1 MQPSMKRT
9 PIRWGRQL
17 QSCISD
23 LQRLCYL
30 SLQPINKV
38 RFSHFEKA
46 IVGSVCEDGSVCLW
60 SVESQRLLTKMTP
73 SHLGKWEGR
82 REGGRRGGV
91 TSLYT
96 PSMMHTCNLAYP
108 PCPHLTFPTYSFTII
123 YSLTPS
129 HAHILTCSHPHML
142 TPLLLTP
149 SHAHILTCSLLTCSH
164 PQSSHPHMLT
174 PSHPHMLTSS
184 HPHMLTSSHPHTS
197 HPHMLTSSH
206 RCSNRSLLLSQQ

>member
-1 MQPSMKRT
+1 MKRT
-9 PIRWGRQL
+9 PINHWGRQL

-129 HAHILTCSHPHML
+129 HAHP
-142 TPLLLTP
+142 
-149 SHAHILTCSLLTCSH
+149 
-164 PQSSHPHMLT
+164 HPHMLT
-174 PSHPHMLTSS
+174 PSHAHTLTCSR
-184 HPHMLTSSHPHTS
+184 PHTGAATDLCFS
-197 HPHMLTSSH
+197 PSNNLLMASVGTDGKI
-206 RCSNRSLLLSQQ
+206 RCYDIQQRKLVQ

>member
-1 MQPSMKRT
+1 MKRT
-9 PIRWGRQL
+9 PIIHWGHQL

-82 REGGRRGGV
+82 REGGEGE
-91 TSLYT
+91 S
-96 PSMMHTCNLAYP
+96 
-108 PCPHLTFPTYSFTII
+108 HLCT
-123 YSLTPS
+123 
-129 HAHILTCSHPHML
+129 H
-142 TPLLLTP
+142 LL
-149 SHAHILTCSLLTCSH
+149 
-164 PQSSHPHMLT
+164 
-174 PSHPHMLTSS
+174 
-184 HPHMLTSSHPHTS
+184 
-197 HPHMLTSSH
+197 
-206 RCSNRSLLLSQQ
+206 